1 MSFELKQIIT
11 QIIAFLIML
20 WVLKRYMW
28 KPLMS
33 VMDERTHKIQA
44 TFKEIEE
51 KNQQADLRKA
61 EYEKKISEIKDEGQ
75 VIIQNSVKEA
85 RKIAQNLEAS
95 AQQKAH
101 EILNRAQEQAK
112 LDLAKAKVE
121 LKKEIV
127 DLSFHALEK
136 LVRIKLTPED
146 RERFAL
152 DLMSEVKE

>member
-28 KPLMS
+28 KPLMEL
-33 VMDERTHKIQA
+33 MDERTHKIQA

-51 KNQQADLRKA
+51 KNRQADLRKA
-61 EYEKKISEIKDEGQ
+61 EYEKKISAIKDEGQ
-75 VIIQNSVKEA
+75 VIIQNAVKEA
-85 RKIAQNLEAS
+85 RTIAQNLEVS

-112 LDLAKAKVE
+112 IDLAKAKIE

-136 LVRIKLTPED
+136 LVRITLTPED

-152 DLMSEVKE
+152 DLMHEVKE